1 MTARQALLDGL
12 ARDAGIFELVSE
24 LAPLHPRDDTFPG
37 EVFLH
42 LAADALDWCGASR
55 SGPLAL
61 EGLRE
66 QFLPECTFRGRQN
79 KKFQYAVLAAAALH
93 GGTEPDL
100 LDEVAWW
107 QADDFWQYGLFAAV
121 GYIRAAA
128 SRAGVPVR
136 QACQDLAGRPGRRGH
151 SQAARDSRRVRYGQ
165 LAGRQR
171 TRLCVPSWPAMA
183 PGGLGAGPGL
193 GMPGAPERPPGWR
206 RRGCSRPPRTGHTAR
221 IVGLPPC
228 DLIEQVRFGPAMDS
242 RHGQHRVLELAIL
255 PAAEG
260 ALGQEPLA

>member
-55 SGPLAL
+55 SGPLAF
-61 EGLRE
+61 EDCASSSCPSARSAAGKIRSS
-66 QFLPECTFRGRQN
+66 
-79 KKFQYAVLAAAALH
+79 QYAVLAAAALR

-107 QADDFWQYGLFAAV
+107 QTDDFWQYGLFAAV

-136 QACQDLAGRPGRRGH
+136 QACQDLAGRPGH
-151 SQAARDSRRVRYGQ
+151 
-165 LAGRQR
+165 
-171 TRLCVPSWPAMA
+171 PA
-183 PGGLGAGPGL
+183 
-193 GMPGAPERPPGWR
+193 
-206 RRGCSRPPRTGHTAR
+206 
-221 IVGLPPC
+221 
-228 DLIEQVRFGPAMDS
+228 Q
-242 RHGQHRVLELAIL
+242 
-255 PAAEG
+255 
-260 ALGQEPLA
+260 